1 MAEKRIVFT
10 TEKVK
15 SINKQL
21 SDGYQI
27 PREMNPWWSGEVGV
41 RKSGLT
47 FSFTKEEL
55 DEYWKC
61 AVDIHHFAET
71 YCKIKTEDG
80 SVKNIRL
87 RDYQKD
93 ILDLYDENRF
103 SILMASRQVGK
114 CFSFRT
120 NVLCRFT
127 LTNGLTKDVELPIYK
142 LFHYAKKKK
151 KFIDYLK
158 YSIYWLID
166 KLEK

>member
-1 MAEKRIVFT
+1 MSEKRIVFT

-15 SINKQL
+15 TVTKQL
-21 SDGYQI
+21 SDGFQI

-41 RKSGLT
+41 RKAGLT
-47 FSFTKEEL
+47 FSFTEEEL

-61 AVDIHHFAET
+61 AVDIHHFAEN

-120 NVLCRFT
+120 NVLCRYY
-127 LTNGLTKDVELPIYK
+127 KDGYLIEEELPIYK

-151 KFIDYLK
+151 SFLDHLK